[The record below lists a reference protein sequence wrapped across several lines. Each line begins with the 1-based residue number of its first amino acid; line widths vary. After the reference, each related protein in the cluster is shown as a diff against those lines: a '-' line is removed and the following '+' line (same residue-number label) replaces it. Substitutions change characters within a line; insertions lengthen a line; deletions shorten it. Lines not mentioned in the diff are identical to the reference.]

1 MFYWLVGLEPRLLF
15 LQRQMLVT
23 DGVSNKFD
31 SQ

>member
-1 MFYWLVGLEPRLLF
+1 MFYWLVGLELRLLF

-31 SQ
+31 SP